1 MSHNTHKTLVQFSQ
15 LKGCATAKIELIW
28 STAEKIEYRSSRDA
42 SWVLHKQSTGN
53 LYRNTDYYFVLVLS
67 DWPFRN
73 MSGPLARKVPA
84 TRSVTTGSKHNSIP
98 YSTVHYRPSD
108 AKGLQKKRWLKIML
122 QLPKQVKQAVRHK
135 IGPITIVVTVDLMFC
150 TNVMLTNFL
159 YLNSDSEGKE
169 KGMRATMYI
178 KLQLFHVNFCSV
190 SLSINSGRHMFNTL
204 VHT

>member
-1 MSHNTHKTLVQFSQ
+1 
-15 LKGCATAKIELIW
+15 
-28 STAEKIEYRSSRDA
+28 
-42 SWVLHKQSTGN
+42 
-53 LYRNTDYYFVLVLS
+53 
-67 DWPFRN
+67 
-73 MSGPLARKVPA
+73 
-84 TRSVTTGSKHNSIP
+84 
-98 YSTVHYRPSD
+98 
-108 AKGLQKKRWLKIML
+108 ML
-122 QLPKQVKQAVRHK
+122 QLPKQVKQAVRQK